1 MNFIKKIN
9 QENKLKIIKFI
20 LLASLIIVTSNSLIY
35 LFEKYI
41 TGDRYIFFDLPLN
54 YCAGELFSNN
64 ISPYGFG
71 LGKAPLIECVNKI
84 INGDW
89 GMPVYIYSPIFLE
102 FLSPISKINYDL
114 NKKLMV
120 FNNCNI
126 YFLYNFFF
134 I

>member
-20 LLASLIIVTSNSLIY
+20 LLDSLIIVTSNSLIY

-64 ISPYGFG
+64 IFLTSTG
-71 LGKAPLIECVNKI
+71 LHTSLTISA
-84 INGDW
+84 
-89 GMPVYIYSPIFLE
+89 
-102 FLSPISKINYDL
+102 LSLS
-114 NKKLMV
+114 
-120 FNNCNI
+120 FNDS
-126 YFLYNFFF
+126 L
-134 I
+134 